1 MIIVLKIILFLLAVA
16 AGFVGKFVITDF
28 RAVLKTDG
36 YDNITIWQKLKFAS
50 TFFLIAT
57 ALISL
62 ITFLCYFIIV
72 PMQINP
78 W

>member
-1 MIIVLKIILFLLAVA
+1 MIIVLKIILFLLGVA
-16 AGFVGKFVITDF
+16 CGFVGRFVWLDF
-28 RAVLKTDG
+28 RKVLKTDG
-36 YDNITIWQKLKFAS
+36 YDNITIWQKLKFVG
-50 TFFLIAT
+50 TFFCLAT

-62 ITFLCYFIIV
+62 ITFLLYFIII